1 MMAFPLHV
9 KLIGA
14 EDGRRYALPDVGE
27 APEYAV
33 PTRAF
38 QAEEI
43 ISQRLHLLVWTEENG
58 WEKHLDKTTGEPLL
72 TESPVSGFQDRT
84 KRVRCYG
91 DLGVIANE
99 EGMVAVFFGAEPLQE
114 PYFSKPCCDVSD
126 ARTPRSDV
134 SDPEHERF
142 PIS

>member
-1 MMAFPLHV
+1 MAFSHA
-9 KLIGA
+9 KLIDA
-14 EDGRRYALPDVGE
+14 KNDTRYALSDVGE
-27 APEYAV
+27 APEFAV

-38 QAEEI
+38 QIEEI
-43 ISQRLHLLVWTEENG
+43 ISRRLHILVWTEENG
-58 WEKHLDKTTGEPLL
+58 WKKQLDKTTGEPLL

-91 DLGVIANE
+91 DLGEIAHE

-114 PYFSKPCCDVSD
+114 PSFSKPCCDVSD

-142 PIS
+142 LIS